1 VQGGPYPSTS
11 AMWRDVGLRGTRG
24 FRIHSCTL
32 TRVRISLYLGGM
44 RLPLWILALLL
55 GLGAA
60 GCDRLG
66 PVESDSD
73 KGKLKIEQPGE
84 SPDTDRKG
92 DVKGHPSAVGGGII
106 YDDGL

>member
-1 VQGGPYPSTS
+1 MEAGTALVPRVGGKSGRFGIRP
-11 AMWRDVGLRGTRG
+11 
-24 FRIHSCTL
+24 CTL
-32 TRVRISLYLGGM
+32 TRARISLYLGGM

-66 PVESDSD
+66 PVDSDSD